1 MQMWIAIYLMTSVLL
16 NIVVGVIGVF
26 AWVELKSFMKS
37 THQVQYVPLSE
48 PAGEQKPVYR
58 DEDLKEYDI

>member
-26 AWVELKSFMKS
+26 AWVELRSFMKS

-48 PAGEQKPVYR
+48 PTGEQKPVYR

>member
-1 MQMWIAIYLMTSVLL
+1 MTSVLL

-26 AWVELKSFMKS
+26 AWVELRSFMKS
-37 THQVQYVPLSE
+37 THQVQYIPLSDSPE
-48 PAGEQKPVYR
+48 QQKPVYR